1 MNSIPERTAMGRPT
15 FNWEINFGH
24 VMTIATLLGAGF
36 LAYLSIEIRIAD
48 IDRRTFDY
56 SQIRDQ
62 VKADGIVITN
72 LTSLTNNST
81 TANRALVDT
90 LASIREDVA
99 VIKATLAAERARS
112 RLPPQ

>member
-1 MNSIPERTAMGRPT
+1 MNEVPKPKDEPMGRPT

-56 SQIRDQ
+56 AQIRDQ
-62 VKADGIVITN
+62 VKADGIAITN
-72 LTSLTNNST
+72 LTAITNNSHA
-81 TANRALVDT
+81 ANRALVDT
-90 LASIREDVA
+90 LATIREDVA
-99 VIKATLAAERARS
+99 VIKATLASERARS
-112 RLPPQ
+112 R